1 MPHLTIDYC
10 SNLDA
15 HSDMQTLCARLSRT
29 LVQLQDGSGHAVFPL
44 NGTRVL
50 AYPAPHHAVA
60 DGAPDKIFVYLNLR
74 ITAGRTAALVETVGK
89 ALLAQVDAHFAPL
102 SGKLPI
108 RITLHIDEGHPVYE
122 GKWAS
127 A

>member
-1 MPHLTIDYC
+1 MPHLRIEY
-10 SNLDA
+10 SGNIEA
-15 HSDMQTLCARLSRT
+15 QAEMGALCKALART
-29 LVQLQDGSGHAVFPL
+29 LVELEDGQGRTVFPFD
-44 NGTRVL
+44 GTRVL

-74 ITAGRTAALVETVGK
+74 ITAGRTAALVETVGR

>member
-1 MPHLTIDYC
+1 MPHLHIDYC
-10 SNLDA
+10 GTLDA
-15 HSDMQTLCARLSRT
+15 HSDMQLLCTRLART
-29 LVQLQDGSGHAVFPL
+29 LVQMEDAGGHAVFPL

-60 DGAPDKIFVYLNLR
+60 DGAPDKVFVYLNLR
-74 ITAGRTAALVETVGK
+74 ITPGRSVALVEQVGR

-102 SGKLPI
+102 SGKLPV
-108 RITLHIDEGHPVYE
+108 RVTLHVDEGHPLYE